1 MNETAKTTIWIPL
14 LGTIHP
20 VFALAIGAAGLL
32 TVAILKS
39 RYPNGKKPLPQPLP
53 VPAVTVATTA
63 APPQTTVTPLGEQE
77 TVRQYMSALGKKSA
91 ESRKQRRIERGI
103 NSNT

>member
-1 MNETAKTTIWIPL
+1 MNETAKTAIWIPM
-14 LGTIHP
+14 LGAVHP
-20 VFALAIGAAGLL
+20 VFAVAIGAAGLL
-32 TVAILKS
+32 TVAMLKS

-53 VPAVTVATTA
+53 VPAATVAATVAT
-63 APPQTTVTPLGEQE
+63 PQITVIPLGEQE

-91 ESRKQRRIERGI
+91 EARKQRRIQRGI